1 MKQFNILYLLG
12 MFLILLGERLIGDTA
27 GTRYVFD
34 GLGLIMILLSLF
46 QAQKASK
53 STRRH
58 ILTFGFIGFLSLGLY
73 TLSLPAGSD
82 LLGLE
87 DKGAHSFQII
97 FGVLWPIAWLC
108 GSIPFV
114 ALGHLLQKGHKH
126 VNEKR
131 AKEHSLRWLSV
142 AFALSSVVALNY
154 VAHESNTRWN
164 VSYFKTTDPGTST
177 KNIVENLSNPITIHL
192 FFPASSDVRE
202 EIRGY
207 FDQLAHSNL
216 SITYVDHALEPEL
229 SEELKIRNNGYIALS
244 VGDGEEKQS
253 KTINIGNKFDT
264 AKRKLKKLDS
274 LVREKLLALSK
285 GPQTIYVTAGHGEF
299 YWKANEDKDKLR
311 QISTLK
317 KILKSNNFSVKELS
331 LANGLSDAVPEDA
344 SMVLILGPEE
354 EFFDAEIDV
363 LNEYRQKGGSLLIS
377 LEPGGATLEGLL
389 SPLDITFDAQAY
401 LSNVKINVPLQRVAS
416 PGDVRNLVSIKYS
429 THASVSNLSKS
440 SKALP
445 SYFLGAGAL
454 KKGKESKATA
464 TVRSMEKTFDDR
476 NQNFTFD
483 KDTETE
489 QIWDIGLA
497 LSNPVEEKESR
508 VLVMA
513 DTTWLSDVVLVQSK
527 GNQLLLNDALVW
539 LLNDSSSAGEISDE
553 QDVKVI
559 HTKEGQGMI
568 FFGTI
573 LLFPMGI
580 FILGSVYVRN
590 RQRKGES

>member
-1 MKQFNILYLLG
+1 MKQYSTLYLLG

-27 GTRYVFD
+27 GTRYLLD
-34 GLGLIMILLSLF
+34 GLGIVMVIISLF
-46 QAQKASK
+46 QAQKS
-53 STRRH
+53 SIRTRRYTR
-58 ILTFGFIGFLSLGLY
+58 IFGIIGLLSIGFY
-73 TLSLPAGSD
+73 ALSLPAGSD

-87 DKGAHSFQII
+87 DKSAHSFQVVL
-97 FGVLWPIAWLC
+97 GVLWPIAWLS

-114 ALGHLLQKGHKH
+114 ALGQLLQKGHKH
-126 VNEKR
+126 VNQKR
-131 AKEHSLRWLSV
+131 AKEHSFRWLSV

-164 VSYFKTTDPGTST
+164 VSYFKTTNPGTST
-177 KNIVENLSNPITIHL
+177 KNIVENLSEPISIHL

-207 FDQLAHSNL
+207 FDQLAHTNL

-244 VGDGEEKQS
+244 VGKDDEKQS

-363 LNEYRQKGGSLLIS
+363 LNEYREKGGSLLVS
-377 LEPGGATLEGLL
+377 LEPGGAMLEGLL
-389 SPLDITFDAQAY
+389 SPLNITFDPKAY
-401 LSNVKINVPLQRVAS
+401 LSNAKINVPLQRVAS
-416 PGDVRNLVSIKYS
+416 PGDIRNLVSIKYS

-483 KDTETE
+483 KGDEIE
-489 QIWDIGLA
+489 KIWDIGLA

>member
-1 MKQFNILYLLG
+1 MKQFSTLYLLG
-12 MFLILLGERLIGDTA
+12 MFLVFLGERFVGDTG
-27 GTRYVFD
+27 GTRYLLD
-34 GLGLIMILLSLF
+34 GLGLVIVLVSVL
-46 QAQKASK
+46 QARNASMQ
-53 STRRH
+53 TNRQTF
-58 ILTFGFIGFLSLGLY
+58 TFGLLGLFSLVLY
-73 TLSLPAGSD
+73 ALSETGSD

-87 DKGAHSFQII
+87 DKSAHTFQVVL
-97 FGVLWPIAWLC
+97 GVLWPITWLS

-114 ALGHLLQKGHKH
+114 ALGQLLQKGHKH
-126 VNEKR
+126 VNKKR

-142 AFALSSVVALNY
+142 AFAFSSVVALNY

-164 VSYFKTTDPGTST
+164 VSYFKTTEPGEST
-177 KNIVENLSNPITIHL
+177 RNIVENLSKPIAIHL

-207 FDQLAHSNL
+207 FDQLSHPNL

-229 SEELKIRNNGYIALS
+229 SEELKIRNNGYVALS
-244 VGDGEEKQS
+244 VGEGDDKQS

-285 GPQTIYVTAGHGEF
+285 GKQTIYVTAGHGEF

-317 KILKSNNFSVKELS
+317 KVLKSNNFSVKELT

-344 SMVLILGPEE
+344 SMVLVLGPEE

-363 LNEYRQKGGSLLIS
+363 LNEYREQGGSLLIS
-377 LEPGGATLEGLL
+377 LEPGGASMGGLL
-389 SPLDITFDAQAY
+389 SPLNITFDPQAY
-401 LSNVKINVPLQRVAS
+401 LSNAKINVPLQSNKS
-416 PGDVRNLVSIKYS
+416 PADVRNLVSIKYS

-445 SYFLGAGAL
+445 SYFLGAGTL
-454 KKGKESKATA
+454 KKGQESKATA

-476 NQNFTFD
+476 NQNFKFD
-483 KDTETE
+483 KDTEVE

-497 LSNPVEEKESR
+497 LSQPVEEKESR

-527 GNQLLLNDALVW
+527 GNQLLLNDALMW
-539 LLNDSSSAGEISDE
+539 LLNDTSSAGEISDE

-573 LLFPMGI
+573 LLLPIGI
-580 FILGSVYVRN
+580 FILGSIYVRN

>member
-1 MKQFNILYLLG
+1 MKQFSALYLLG
-12 MFLILLGERLIGDTA
+12 MFLIFLGERLIGDTG
-27 GTRYVFD
+27 GTRYLLD
-34 GLGLIMILLSLF
+34 GLGLVLVLAAVVQARSASTQTRRHTFTFGLIGLLSLGMYAF
-46 QAQKASK
+46 SE
-53 STRRH
+53 T
-58 ILTFGFIGFLSLGLY
+58 GG
-73 TLSLPAGSD
+73 D
-82 LLGLE
+82 LLSLE
-87 DKGAHSFQII
+87 DKSAHTFQVVL
-97 FGVLWPIAWLC
+97 GVLWPIVWLS
-108 GSIPFV
+108 GSVPFV
-114 ALGHLLQKGHKH
+114 ALGQLLQKGHKH

-131 AKEHSLRWLSV
+131 AQEHSLRWLSV

-164 VSYFKTTDPGTST
+164 VSYFKTTEPGEST
-177 KNIVENLSNPITIHL
+177 RNIVENLSEPIAIHL

-207 FDQLAHSNL
+207 FDQLAHPNL

-229 SEELKIRNNGYIALS
+229 SEELKIRNNGYVALS
-244 VGDGEEKQS
+244 VGEGDEKQS
-253 KTINIGNKFDT
+253 KTINIGSKFDT

-285 GPQTIYVTAGHGEF
+285 GKQTIYVTAGHGEF
-299 YWKANEDKDKLR
+299 YWKANENKDKLR

-317 KILKSNNFSVKELS
+317 KVLKSNNFSVKELT

-344 SMVLILGPEE
+344 SMVLVLGPEE

-363 LNEYRQKGGSLLIS
+363 LNEYREQGGSLLVS
-377 LEPGGATLEGLL
+377 LEPGGASMEGLL
-389 SPLDITFDAQAY
+389 SPLDIMFDPKAY
-401 LSNVKINVPLQRVAS
+401 LSNAKINVPLQANKS
-416 PGDVRNLVSIKYS
+416 PADVRNLVSIKYS

-445 SYFLGAGAL
+445 SYFLGAGSL

-483 KDTETE
+483 KDTEIE

-497 LSNPVEEKESR
+497 LSKPVEEKESR

-527 GNQLLLNDALVW
+527 GNQLLLNDALMW
-539 LLNDSSSAGEISDE
+539 LLNDTSSTGEISDE

-573 LLFPMGI
+573 LLFPIGI
-580 FILGSVYVRN
+580 FILGSIYVRN

>member
-1 MKQFNILYLLG
+1 MKQFSTLYLLG
-12 MFLILLGERLIGDTA
+12 MFLVFLGERLVGEEG
-27 GTRYVFD
+27 GTRYLLN
-34 GLGLIMILLSLF
+34 GLGLIIVLVSVV
-46 QAQKASK
+46 QARSASAQ
-53 STRRH
+53 TRRH
-58 ILTFGFIGFLSLGLY
+58 TFTFGLLGLGSLVLY
-73 TLSLPAGSD
+73 ALSETGGD

-87 DKGAHSFQII
+87 DKSAHTFSVVL
-97 FGVLWPIAWLC
+97 GVLWPIAWLS

-114 ALGHLLQKGHKH
+114 ALGQLLQKGHKH

-164 VSYFKTTDPGTST
+164 VSYFKTTEPGEST
-177 KNIVENLSNPITIHL
+177 RNIVENLSQPIAIHL

-207 FDQLAHSNL
+207 FDQLSHPNL

-229 SEELKIRNNGYIALS
+229 SKELKIRNNGHIALS
-244 VGDGEEKQS
+244 VGEGDEKQS
-253 KTINIGNKFDT
+253 KTINIGIKFDT

-285 GPQTIYVTAGHGEF
+285 GKQTIYVTAGHGEF
-299 YWKANEDKDKLR
+299 YWKANENKDKLR

-317 KILKSNNFSVKELS
+317 KILKSNNFSVKELT

-344 SMVLILGPEE
+344 SMVLVLGPEE

-363 LNEYRQKGGSLLIS
+363 LNEYREQGGSLLIS
-377 LEPGGATLEGLL
+377 LEPGGATMGGLL
-389 SPLDITFDAQAY
+389 SPLDITFDPAAY
-401 LSNVKINVPLQRVAS
+401 LSNAKINVPLQTNKS
-416 PGDVRNLVSIKYS
+416 PADVRNLVSIKYS

-445 SYFLGAGAL
+445 SYFLGAGTL
-454 KKGKESKATA
+454 KKGTDSKATA

-476 NQNFTFD
+476 NQNFKFD

-497 LSNPVEEKESR
+497 LSTPVEEKESR

-527 GNQLLLNDALVW
+527 GNQLLLNDALMW

-559 HTKEGQGMI
+559 HTKEDQGII

-573 LLFPMGI
+573 LLLPIGI